1 MPNWCLNKLTITGP
15 EADVRSFKAESG
27 WTLPLGKAGGTSWTR
42 STSTAWFLFLM
53 KS

>member
-15 EADVRSFKAESG
+15 EADVQAFKTKAVDIHLGRSRRESL
-27 WTLPLGKAGGTSWTR
+27 TC
-42 STSTAWFLFLM
+42 STSTAWFLCLM